1 MKDFSIFR
9 LGVSEDMDAEIRRV
23 TILSNGV
30 YITVTSLITFYL
42 LAFIPFDQ
50 PEANFSDWV
59 PPIIWVTGIVSLVLN
74 SRKLY
79 TLSKALFMGVWIL
92 FTTMLPVIILGA
104 HRDAFLMHPFY
115 CIISSVMVH
124 LMFSYHRERI
134 VYIFFLTAVW
144 ILILFSVDFVA
155 YFQLPDQNSTLF
167 QNGFFKWRVITF
179 MFAAFFN
186 ISMIYVLQINH
197 RFYTELQ
204 KRNETISD
212 QNRLLEQQRKTLEE
226 FMVQLEDKVAKRTQM
241 LEKQNEQLTEYSFFN
256 SHILRAPVS
265 RIRGLLNLLSLK
277 IEVAEEE
284 KVRLLLVESMNEL
297 DEAIKSINEKLQEV
311 EHKD

>member
-1 MKDFSIFR
+1 MKDFLIFR
-9 LGVSEDMDAEIRRV
+9 LGVTEAMDSEIRRV

-30 YITVTSLITFYL
+30 YLAVVSLITFYL

-50 PEANFSDWV
+50 QKMNFSDLV
-59 PPIIWVTGIVSLVLN
+59 PPIIWVTGVVSLVLN
-74 SRKLY
+74 KLKSY
-79 TLSKALFMGVWIL
+79 TLSKALFIGVWIL
-92 FTTMLPVIILGA
+92 FTTVLPVIIIGT
-104 HRDAFLMHPFY
+104 HKDTYVTHPFY
-115 CIISSVMVH
+115 CILSSVMVH

-134 VYIFFLTAVW
+134 VYIIFLIATW
-144 ILILFSVDFVA
+144 ILILFSVDFVT
-155 YFQLPDQNSTLF
+155 YYQLPDQNSTLF

-186 ISMIYVLQINH
+186 ISMIYFLKINH

-204 KRNETISD
+204 KRNETISN
-212 QNRLLEQQRKTLEE
+212 QNSLLEQQRKTLEE

-265 RIRGLLNLLSLK
+265 RIRGLLNLLSHR
-277 IEVAEEE
+277 IDVAEEE
-284 KVRLLLVESMNEL
+284 KIRLLLVESMNEL
-297 DEAIKSINEKLQEV
+297 DEAIKSINDKLQE
-311 EHKD
+311 EKLP

>member
-9 LGVSEDMDAEIRRV
+9 LGVTEAMDSEIRRV

-30 YITVTSLITFYL
+30 YLAVASLITFYL
-42 LAFIPFDQ
+42 LAIIPFDQ
-50 PEANFSDWV
+50 QKMNFNDLV
-59 PPIIWVTGIVSLVLN
+59 PPIIWVTCVVSLVLN
-74 SRKLY
+74 KAKSY
-79 TLSKALFMGVWIL
+79 TLSKALFMSVWIL
-92 FTTMLPVIILGA
+92 FTTMLPVIVIGA
-104 HRDAFLMHPFY
+104 HRDAYLMHPFY
-115 CIISSVMVH
+115 CILSSVMVH

-134 VYIFFLTAVW
+134 VYVSFLIIVW
-144 ILILFSVDFVA
+144 ALILFSVDFVT
-155 YFQLPDQNSTLF
+155 YFQLPDQNSPLF

-297 DEAIKSINEKLQEV
+297 DQAIKSINEKLQEV

>member
-9 LGVSEDMDAEIRRV
+9 LGVSEALDAETRRV

-30 YITVTSLITFYL
+30 YITVVSLITFYL

-50 PEANFSDWV
+50 RKADFSDLV

-74 SRKLY
+74 NRKLY

-92 FTTMLPVIILGA
+92 FTTVLPAIILGA
-104 HRDAFLMHPFY
+104 HREAFLMHPFY

-124 LMFSYHRERI
+124 LMFSYHRERV
-134 VYIFFLTAVW
+134 VYISFLIAVW
-144 ILILFSVDFVA
+144 TLILFSVDFIS
-155 YFQLPDQNSTLF
+155 YYQLPDPNTMLF

-186 ISMIYVLQINH
+186 ISIIYVLQINH

-226 FMVQLEDKVAKRTQM
+226 FMIQLEDKVAIRTQM

-265 RIRGLLNLLSLK
+265 RIRGLLNLLSFT
-277 IEVAEEE
+277 IDVEEE
-284 KVRLLLVESMNEL
+284 KKIRLLLVESMNEL
-297 DEAIKSINEKLQEV
+297 DKAIKSINDKLQE
-311 EHKD
+311 EKLP